1 MAPVQGL
8 REIEV
13 RNVKT
18 ILIVDDEP
26 LKVLT
31 LEEHLT
37 QAGYTVLTAVNGEG
51 AMTLLR
57 SRPVDALVT
66 DVRMPGMSGLELLEA
81 SKQQAP
87 NRPVLVM
94 TGYDEVSDAVRAMKA
109 GAIDYLIK
117 PVSGEAIAIRI
128 ERALVESEL
137 VGENLM
143 LRREVD
149 KLKGQAAPVIIG
161 RGMDETRN
169 ALEKAAVTDST
180 VLLVGETGTGK
191 EICARYLHQHSGRA
205 KTAFVPVPC
214 AALPQSLVESELFGH
229 EKGAFTGA
237 SGRRDGYF
245 STADGGTLFLD
256 DIDDLPLDVQS
267 RLLRIL
273 QFNVLNRVGST
284 RPENIDVRMIASTK
298 KDLNALVRNKFFR
311 DDLMYR
317 LSVITIHIPPLRARK
332 DDIPVLADFF
342 LKATTARL
350 GRKAKTFSTE
360 AMAILQ
366 AYDWPGNVRQLEH
379 LIESV
384 VVMHASEEIVPRDL
398 PLLVPLQGHAG
409 LFSLHVEGRQSIP
422 LDKTLEAFE
431 HALLDWALR
440 KAGGNQAQAA
450 KLLDI
455 PRSTFQYRWQRN
467 LEQKPQIE
475 SVAAE

>member
-1 MAPVQGL
+1 M
-8 REIEV
+8 
-13 RNVKT
+13 KT
-18 ILIVDDEP
+18 ILIADDEP

-37 QAGYTVLTAVNGEG
+37 QAGYTVLTAVDGES
-51 AMTLLR
+51 AMALLR

-66 DVRMPGMSGLELLEA
+66 DVRMPGMGGLELLEA
-81 SKQQAP
+81 SKQQDS

-128 ERALVESEL
+128 ERALAESEL

-161 RGMDETRN
+161 RGMDETRH

-180 VLLVGETGTGK
+180 VLLAGETGTGK
-191 EICARYLHQHSGRA
+191 EICARYLHQHSARV
-205 KTAFVPVPC
+205 KSAFVPVPC

-237 SGRRDGYF
+237 TGRRDGYF
-245 STADGGTLFLD
+245 TTADGGTLFLD
-256 DIDDLPLDVQS
+256 DIDDLPIDAQS

-284 RPENIDVRMIASTK
+284 KPEKIDVRMIASTK
-298 KDLNALVRNKFFR
+298 KDLNAMARKKLFR

-350 GRKAKTFSTE
+350 GRKAKTFSAD
-360 AMAILQ
+360 AMEILQ
-366 AYDWPGNVRQLEH
+366 AFDWPGNVRQLEH
-379 LIESV
+379 MIESV
-384 VVMHASEEIVPRDL
+384 VVMHTGVEIEAKDL
-398 PLLVPLQGHAG
+398 PQLIPLQGNDNI
-409 LFSLHVEGRQSIP
+409 FSLHVEGRQSIP
-422 LDKTLEAFE
+422 LDRTLEAFE

-440 KAGGNQAQAA
+440 KSGGNQAQAA

-455 PRSTFQYRWQRN
+455 PRSTFQYRWQRD
-467 LEQKPQIE
+467 LVQKPQAE
-475 SVAAE
+475 FAAAE